1 MGDVL
6 AESIKSLPETP
17 ESEFDRINLLWS
29 LVVGEE
35 IGSRSRVVKVTKSTL
50 FVEVIGHEWVPVVH
64 TYKRTLT
71 LTNL

>member
-6 AESIKSLPETP
+6 AESIKLLPETP

-64 TYKRTLT
+64 TYERKIL
-71 LTNL
+71 